1 MTDDR
6 ILSND
11 DVYQIFKEANA
22 LLEGHFLLASGL
34 HSPTYLEKFQ
44 VLQYPKSVE
53 TLCADMARRFKD
65 QNIEVVLGPTT
76 GGVLL
81 AYEVAKNLGT
91 RGIFAERGDN
101 DKGRVLR
108 RGFTIKHGERVLL
121 VDDILTTG
129 GSVRE
134 TMDVVE
140 EFGGNLVGIA
150 VLADRTNGKTDL
162 GAPLEALLRL
172 DVVQYRPE
180 DCPLCANGVP
190 LTKRGS
196 TPKPLEN
203 LK

>member
-1 MTDDR
+1 MTDN
-6 ILSND
+6 ISLSNA
-11 DVYQIFKEANA
+11 DVYEIFTKANA

-53 TLCADMARRFKD
+53 ALCAEMAKRFKD
-65 QNIEVVLGPTT
+65 RNVEIVLGPTT

-81 AYEVAKNLGT
+81 AYEVAKKLGT
-91 RGIFAERGDN
+91 RGIFAERGEN

-108 RGFTIKHGERVLL
+108 RGFSIGPGERVLL

-134 TMDVVE
+134 TMEVVA
-140 EFGGNLVGIA
+140 EFGGDLVGIA
-150 VLADRTNGKTDL
+150 VLADRTNGKIDF
-162 GAPLEALLRL
+162 GVPLEALLKL
-172 DVVQYRPE
+172 DVVQYKPDE
-180 DCPLCANGVP
+180 CPLCKSGIP

-196 TPKPLEN
+196 TPKPQEN

>member
-1 MTDDR
+1 MTDTQP
-6 ILSND
+6 LSNED
-11 DVYQIFKEANA
+11 FYEIFKAAHA

-44 VLQYPKSVE
+44 VLQYPRSVE
-53 TLCADMARRFKD
+53 ALCADMARRFAD

-91 RGIFAERGDN
+91 RGIFAERGEN

-108 RGFTIKHGERVLL
+108 RGFSISPGERVLL

-134 TMDVVE
+134 TMEVVT

-150 VLADRTNGKTDL
+150 VLADRTNGKIDF
-162 GAPLEALLRL
+162 GVPLEALLKL
-172 DVVQYRPE
+172 DVVQYKPD
-180 DCPLCANGVP
+180 DCPLCAAGVP

-196 TPKPLEN
+196 TPKPQEN